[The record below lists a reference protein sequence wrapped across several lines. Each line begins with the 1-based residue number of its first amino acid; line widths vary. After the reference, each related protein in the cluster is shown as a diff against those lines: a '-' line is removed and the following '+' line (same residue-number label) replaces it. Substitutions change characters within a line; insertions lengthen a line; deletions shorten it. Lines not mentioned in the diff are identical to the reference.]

1 MATLGTVIMHSG
13 AIPGAHAE
21 MIELLRKSSR
31 GPDSSYF
38 TRPLTNPHN
47 LNHDQVTHGKLGW
60 GPLKSGVVVISDL
73 NVINDPIGKG
83 GHFLVCYTNVDQVT
97 SYYSYVLY
105 TFLEAMK
112 VYQSASSAAAVAPT
126 STAVSGPRTTP

>member
-1 MATLGTVIMHSG
+1 
-13 AIPGAHAE
+13 

-47 LNHDQVTHGKLGW
+47 LSHDQVTHGKIGY
-60 GPLKSGVVVISDL
+60 GPLKSRVVVISDL
-73 NVINDPIGKG
+73 NVINNPIGKG
-83 GHFLVCYTNVDQVT
+83 GHFLVCYTNVDQQT
-97 SYYSYVLY
+97 SYWSYVLF

-112 VYQSASSAAAVAPT
+112 VYQSAASSGAVAPA
-126 STAVSGPRTTP
+126 STAVSGPRATP